1 MLRINRTLISFAV
14 AFFIAVMLMSA
25 RCFAFDYAKITGS
38 TATGAQISG
47 YDTAIQVDV
56 TDFGADP
63 TGQKDS
69 YKAIQNALYYAVDN
83 ASDTVQLKVV
93 IPEGTYIIN
102 RPLKIY
108 SNTWLYMKGATIV
121 RNFSV
126 GFMFRNAL
134 QNPAGGYDGERNII
148 IEGGCF
154 DGNTNSSST
163 PFSNVRLGHIRNLW
177 INGVEFRDNY
187 NGHLLEIGGAQ
198 NVTIENCTFH
208 EYYGLKEKEA
218 IQLDVMNNKEA
229 FVHFDPF
236 DDTACD
242 NVVIRNNKFYDLMR
256 GLGSHSATVGVY
268 YTNVLISGNT
278 FENITSTAMIMQN
291 YKNCLVED
299 NTMQNVG
306 NGIDFK
312 YMTPLEYSG
321 YNAPVAGWDGIENRI
336 NDNANT
342 IIRKNT
348 IDCNV
353 TSYAPTPFGIQL
365 YGRKLTGSYYYDYDY
380 KVEGVKITDNKI
392 TTAGSAIVL
401 SDTNGI
407 QVKSNTVKCD
417 SSGYYQ
423 ESDLV
428 IVRNS
433 TDTSVQSNK
442 VNDGFQ
448 SGIYVGDSSSKVT
461 VKDNTCTSSGA
472 SGIYVSMSSSDVTVS
487 GNKVKKAGYHG
498 IKITKEA
505 SAELSENTVEES
517 GGYGIMF
524 TGGTGNAKKNT
535 LFSNGKGG
543 VYADGS
549 VEVTVK
555 ENTIKN
561 NGGYGI
567 TAADNSKIRIGHN
580 SYEGNSEG
588 EHNAK
593 SGGTLS
599 VDAPKKLCA
608 DGVYEEH
615 VQLSWENV
623 SEADEYVVLRKVSGS
638 EDDYEAVAQ
647 VYSASYVDLGLSSR
661 TKYEYKVQGIVRA
674 GDSAFSGTG
683 SDMLEIRTKA
693 AVADCTVD
701 MKQQM
706 AYNGRAR
713 EQLLA
718 VYYQGDR
725 LVENVDYKV
734 KYYNNTAVGTAS
746 VVITGCGQFCG
757 LKELNFDIVFS
768 NQVNQATD
776 IPEKRNDF
784 VSCAADGGSGYASE
798 RYQVKVIGKN
808 KFDSDK
814 RDEKTTI
821 KGGQTHIQ
829 IMLEQLKQ
837 ENRYRVTSRHVRV
850 TGKETFRGI
859 WV

>member
-1 MLRINRTLISFAV
+1 MISFAA

-38 TATGAQISG
+38 TATGAQITG

-63 TGQKDS
+63 TGKKDS
-69 YKAIQNALYYAVDN
+69 YKAIQSALYYAVDN

-93 IPEGTYIIN
+93 IPAGTYIIN

-108 SNTWLYMKGATIV
+108 SNTWLYMEGATIV

-198 NVTIENCTFH
+198 NVTIENCSFH
-208 EYYGLKEKEA
+208 EYYGEKEKEA
-218 IQLDVMNNKEA
+218 IQLDTMNNKEV
-229 FVHFDPF
+229 FVHFEPF
-236 DDTACD
+236 DDTPCD
-242 NVVIRNNKFYDLMR
+242 NVVIKNNKFYDLMR
-256 GLGSHSATVGVY
+256 GFGSHSATVGVY

-291 YKNCLVED
+291 YKNCLVEN
-299 NTMQNVG
+299 NTMTNVG
-306 NGIDFK
+306 SGIDFK

-321 YNAPVAGWDGIENRI
+321 YYAPVSGWNGISERL

-353 TSYAPTPFGIQL
+353 TSYASSPFGIQL
-365 YGRKLTGSYYYDYDY
+365 YGRKLSGSYYYDYDY
-380 KVEGVKITDNKI
+380 KVEGVKVADNTI
-392 TTAGSAIVL
+392 TTSGSAIVL

-407 QVKSNTVKCD
+407 QIKSNTVKCD

-423 ESDLV
+423 ASDLI

-433 TDTSVQSNK
+433 ANTSVQSNK
-442 VNDGFQ
+442 VNDGLQ
-448 SGIYVGDSSSKVT
+448 SGIYVGDTSSKVT

-472 SGIYVSMSSSDVTVS
+472 SGIYVSMNSSDVTVS
-487 GNKVKKAGYHG
+487 GNKVKKAGSHG
-498 IKITKEA
+498 IKITKGA
-505 SAELSENTVEES
+505 SAELSENTVEAS
-517 GGYGIMF
+517 GGYGVIF
-524 TGGTGNAKKNT
+524 TGGAGSAKKNT
-535 LFSNGKGG
+535 LISNKKGG
-543 VYADGS
+543 VYADGG
-549 VEVTVK
+549 VDVIVK
-555 ENTIKN
+555 GNTLKN
-561 NGGYGI
+561 NVGYGI
-567 TAADNSKIRIGHN
+567 TSADNSKIQIGSN
-580 SYEGNSEG
+580 SYEGNTEG
-588 EHNAK
+588 KLNAS

-599 VDAPKKLCA
+599 VDAPKKLSA

-615 VQLSWENV
+615 VQLSWESV
-623 SEADEYVVLRKVSGS
+623 SEADEYVVLRRLAGS
-638 EDDYEAVAQ
+638 EGDYETVAQ
-647 VYSASYVDLGLSSR
+647 VYSTSYVDLGLYSR
-661 TKYEYKVQGIVRA
+661 TKYEYKVQGLVSA
-674 GDSAFSGTG
+674 GENLYSGVN
-683 SDMLEIRTKA
+683 SERLEVRTKA
-693 AVADCTVD
+693 TVADCTVD
-701 MKQQM
+701 MKPQLP
-706 AYNGRAR
+706 YNGRAR
-713 EQLLA
+713 EQSLA
-718 VYYQGDR
+718 VYAQGDR

-734 KYYNNTAVGTAS
+734 KYYNNTAVGKAT
-746 VVITGCGQFCG
+746 VIITGCGQFCG
-757 LKELNFDIVFS
+757 LKELSFDIVFS
-768 NQVNQATD
+768 NQVTD

-784 VSCAADGGSGYASE
+784 VSCAADSGSVYSSD
-798 RYQVKVIGKN
+798 RYQVKVIGEN
-808 KFDSDK
+808 KFDKSGET
-814 RDEKTTI
+814 EKMVV
-821 KGGQTHIQ
+821 KGGQTYIQ
-829 IMLEQLKQ
+829 IMLEKVRQDSPV
-837 ENRYRVTSRHVRV
+837 RVTSRHIRV
-850 TGKETFRGI
+850 AEGETFRGM